1 MACYAL
7 LSGKHLPTFQRTAHL
22 QGKAF
27 QKNHSSSIA
36 WHCRWW
42 PRYIPPTVKHALLRP
57 ITSFK
62 KTGNLKL
69 VYFTSLY
76 SVHVMWNYVQEEL
89 WTFLDPNTVHFKSKN
104 NSVLLFN
111 VPTFMY
117 QWRSVLLL
125 VVTLY
130 VEFIIGASE
139 ILTYP
144 Q

>member
-1 MACYAL
+1 
-7 LSGKHLPTFQRTAHL
+7 
-22 QGKAF
+22 
-27 QKNHSSSIA
+27 
-36 WHCRWW
+36 
-42 PRYIPPTVKHALLRP
+42 
-57 ITSFK
+57 
-62 KTGNLKL
+62 
-69 VYFTSLY
+69 
-76 SVHVMWNYVQEEL
+76 MWNYVQEEL